1 MMVLLRFIPR
11 ADSSGQSA
19 NFVQYV
25 MSTTDWFVWSH
36 TQTVTAFGSFT
47 SVTGTEMFPNSANG
61 RITMNSSFSLEV
73 TVYKVKM

>member
-36 TQTVTAFGSFT
+36 TQTVTVFRSF
-47 SVTGTEMFPNSANG
+47 SSAIGTEMFPNSANG